1 MWCLPSRTFLEK
13 SMGYKIEISIT
24 DKDGGT
30 TRCFLRPSGCGPY
43 VFATDDEAE
52 QVIRLCYADPGAR
65 FKAKPRV
72 VQTDEEVTH
81 G

>member
-1 MWCLPSRTFLEK
+1 
-13 SMGYKIEISIT
+13 MGYKIEVSIN

-30 TRCFLRPSGCGPY
+30 TRCFIRPSGAQPY
-43 VFATDDEAE
+43 VFATEDEAE
-52 QVIRLCYADPGAR
+52 QVIRVCYADPGSYFR
-65 FKAKPRV
+65 AKPRI